1 MLFLGIIPVLGLEG
15 RGGEP
20 GLPFGK
26 SRPSV
31 EHVQLSSVL
40 LIANV
45 NLSRQLPEALH

>member
-1 MLFLGIIPVLGLEG
+1 MFLGIIPVLGA
-15 RGGEP
+15 GGEP

-31 EHVQLSSVL
+31 EHVQLSSVV

-45 NLSRQLPEALH
+45 NLFGQLPEALH